1 MSNIVLTRIDDRLI
15 HGQVMTSWLNYTS
28 ATKIMVVDDKS
39 AEDPFLK
46 TVLKNAVPKN
56 VGLGVFTAEKA
67 AARLTGKGF
76 APADR
81 VIILVKYPATL
92 VKMMELGVK
101 FEKVN
106 IGGMGAAKNREKFYK
121 NISASEEEKAMLK
134 QIIDSGCKVEIQ
146 IIAEDA
152 AVDVSKLL

>member
-67 AARLTGKGF
+67 AERMLGKGF
-76 APADR
+76 APTDR
-81 VIILVKYPATL
+81 VIILVKYPATI

-106 IGGMGAAKNREKFYK
+106 IGGMGAAKDREKFYK

>member
-56 VGLGVFTAEKA
+56 VGLGVFSAEKA

-76 APADR
+76 KPEDR
-81 VIILVKYPATL
+81 VIILVKYPATII
-92 VKMMELGVK
+92 KMMEHGVK
-101 FEKVN
+101 FENLN
-106 IGGMGAAKNREKFYK
+106 IGGMGAAPGREKFYK
-121 NISASEEEKAMLK
+121 NISASEEERKMLK
-134 QIIDSGCKVEIQ
+134 QIVDAGTKVEIR
-146 IIAEDA
+146 IIAEDSG
-152 AVDVSKLL
+152 VDVAGLL

>member
-1 MSNIVLTRIDDRLI
+1 MSNSIVLTRIDDRLI

-28 ATKIMVVDDKS
+28 ATKIMVVDDRS
-39 AEDPFLK
+39 AQDPFLK

-56 VGLGVFTAEKA
+56 VRLGVFTAEKA
-67 AARLTGKGF
+67 ANRLIKGF
-76 APADR
+76 PESDR
-81 VIILVKYPATL
+81 VIILVKYPATIC
-92 VKMMELGVK
+92 KMMKLGVK
-101 FEKVN
+101 FDKVN

-121 NISASEEEKAMLK
+121 NISASEEEKEMLK
-134 QIIDSGCKVEIQ
+134 TMIDAGTKVEIQ

>member
-1 MSNIVLTRIDDRLI
+1 MNSIVLTRIDDRLI

-39 AEDPFLK
+39 ATDPFLK

-67 AARLTGKGF
+67 AERLLNKGF
-76 APADR
+76 APTDR
-81 VIILVKYPATL
+81 VIILVKYPATI
-92 VKMMELGVK
+92 VKMMEAGVK

-106 IGGMGAAKNREKFYK
+106 IGGMGAAQGREKFYK
-121 NISASEEEKAMLK
+121 NISASEEEKTMLK